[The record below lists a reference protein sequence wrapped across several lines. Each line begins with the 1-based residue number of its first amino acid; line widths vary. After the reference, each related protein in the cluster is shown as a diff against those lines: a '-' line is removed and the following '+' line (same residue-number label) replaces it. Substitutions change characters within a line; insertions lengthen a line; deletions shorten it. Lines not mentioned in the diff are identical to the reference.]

1 MLDVSEQLQRLLH
14 GSDSTYSRE
23 ELTRKLTRSAET
35 GQPLRVK
42 LGMDPTA
49 PDLTLGHTV
58 VLQKLRDF
66 QDCGHQAV
74 LIIGDYT
81 AMIGDPSGKSK
92 TRPILTPEQ
101 VMVNAQTYLAQAGKV
116 IDTRPE
122 KLEIHHNSEWL
133 SPLSFADVIRLAA
146 QVTVARM
153 MERDTFARRLQS
165 GAEVFCHELFY
176 PMMQARDSVEIR
188 ADVELGGTDQ
198 TFNNLMGRDFQ
209 RAAGQD
215 PQVVMVMPLLVGT
228 DGKEK
233 MSKSLGNYIA
243 VTDPPAEMFAKTMS
257 IPDEL
262 MRNYWTLL
270 TREQTE
276 RVDELCNAAKTHPR
290 DGKVALG
297 KAIVGRFHDAA
308 SADQAADEFF
318 RIHGAGKTGLPD
330 EIEELRIPADL
341 VRDGMITA
349 ADLTVCC
356 GFAKSKGEARRL
368 IAENGVRLDG
378 NPLPDPQGS
387 VAVQSGQ
394 VLQRGKRRFVR
405 LVVE

>member
-1 MLDVSEQLQRLLH
+1 
-14 GSDSTYSRE
+14 
-23 ELTRKLTRSAET
+23 
-35 GQPLRVK
+35 
-42 LGMDPTA
+42 
-49 PDLTLGHTV
+49 
-58 VLQKLRDF
+58 
-66 QDCGHQAV
+66 
-74 LIIGDYT
+74 
-81 AMIGDPSGKSK
+81 
-92 TRPILTPEQ
+92 
-101 VMVNAQTYLAQAGKV
+101 
-116 IDTRPE
+116 
-122 KLEIHHNSEWL
+122 
-133 SPLSFADVIRLAA
+133 
-146 QVTVARM
+146 M

-276 RVDELCNAAKTHPR
+276 RVDDSVMPR
-290 DGKVALG
+290 KPIPVMARSRW
-297 KAIVGRFHDAA
+297 ARPIVDQVPRCRVQPPSPRRMSFSASTARARPACPTRFADAA
-308 SADQAADEFF
+308 ASRPTCSA
-318 RIHGAGKTGLPD
+318 T
-330 EIEELRIPADL
+330 
-341 VRDGMITA
+341 GMIAA
-349 ADLTVCC
+349 ADLP
-356 GFAKSKGEARRL
+356 S
-368 IAENGVRLDG
+368 
-378 NPLPDPQGS
+378 
-387 VAVQSGQ
+387 
-394 VLQRGKRRFVR
+394 
-405 LVVE
+405 